1 MRPLE
6 HKKLLTLIAP
16 REFQRLLIETL
27 KKREIGGYTVV
38 PATGAGASGLRSG
51 LLSSDSNVLIY
62 VIISEA
68 RLQLVLEDL
77 DALMRGGYRLK
88 ALVSD
93 IAILPRKPSGA
104 PAAGD

>member
-16 REFQRLLIETL
+16 REFQRLLVDTL
-27 KKREIGGYTVV
+27 QKREVGGYTIV
-38 PATGAGASGLRSG
+38 PATGAGASGVRSG
-51 LLSSDSNVLIY
+51 LLASDSNVLIY

-77 DALMRGGYRLK
+77 DELMRGGYRLK

-93 IAILPRKPSGA
+93 IAILPRKP
-104 PAAGD
+104 AAGADQ